1 MGMADSAFDR
11 LNKVLSLEQQQGYR
25 NKAVIGGLD
34 KFAAR
39 WQQDA
44 EREAPAPA
52 VAEIVALLMGYPT
65 LVDVAARE
73 RLIEQVILKAA
84 RVTSAASTL
93 QAATQN
99 RLPVEAKAPREP
111 NPTEEAKGATAL
123 AAPPA
128 TEPVPPAPPRPASP
142 PQPARAEPIGLDA
155 PVWRLPGI
163 GQARAELFAQLGVQT
178 VGDLLYLLPRRYDDF
193 SALKTVGQLDYGEEV
208 TIVVNLWSVKVRRVR
223 DNLRIVDALFSDST
237 GTIQVSWFN
246 QEWIAERLRTGQTY
260 RLSGKVD
267 SYLGRLVMRS
277 PAWEPVDKEVLST
290 GRIVPVYP
298 LTEGLN
304 ATWLR
309 KIIKQTVDAW
319 GPRVPDHLP
328 ASVCQRAGLLS
339 LPKALT
345 QVHFPDSH
353 DLLAAAQRR
362 LAFDEFFIIQLG
374 ALRQRQRWRAQT
386 GRPLNIPDG
395 WLDEFRRALPF
406 QLTKAQER
414 AIGEI
419 AADLARREPMS
430 RLLQGDVGSG
440 KTVVAAAAMW
450 LAARDGAQAA
460 LMAPTQILAEQH
472 YRNLTRLFASL
483 PADNHSGGNGKTP
496 ELRVAL
502 LTGNLREAEKAETR
516 EAIAAGTVNIIIGT
530 HALIQQDV
538 VFHDLALAVVDE
550 QHRFG
555 VEQRSALR
563 QKGYTPHLLAMS
575 ATPIPRTLALTLYGD
590 LDLSVLDEMP
600 PGRQPI
606 MTRWLKPRERERAY
620 AFVRRQVEQGR
631 QAFIICPLIE
641 ESETLDAKAAVEEHR
656 RLQEEVFPDLKLG
669 LLHGRM
675 KGSEKDEVMQAF
687 SRGELHILVS
697 TAVVEVGIDVPNATV
712 ILVEGAER
720 FGLAQLHQ
728 FRGRVGRGEHP
739 SYCILV
745 SEAATGE
752 KVEQLRVLEQTQ
764 NGFIVAEKDL
774 ELRGPGDFFGT
785 RQSGLPELRWAK
797 LSDIRTL
804 ELARQ
809 EAQILFAQDPELTLP
824 EHQLLARKVA
834 EFWQGRGE
842 LS

>member
-1 MGMADSAFDR
+1 MGTTDSAFDR
-11 LNKVLSLEQQQGYR
+11 LNKILALEQQQGYR

-65 LVDVAARE
+65 LTDVAARG

-84 RVTSAASTL
+84 RAVGTAPALQTAAKALREPSAA
-93 QAATQN
+93 
-99 RLPVEAKAPREP
+99 
-111 NPTEEAKGATAL
+111 EEAKGATTP

-128 TEPVPPAPPRPASP
+128 AETLPTAPPRPVTS
-142 PQPARAEPIGLDA
+142 QPSRAEPMGLDA
-155 PVWRLPGI
+155 PVWRLPGV
-163 GQARAELFAQLGVQT
+163 GQTKAELFAQLGVQT

-193 SALKTVGQLDYGEEV
+193 SALKTIAQLDYGEEI

-223 DNLRIVDALFSDST
+223 DNLRIIDAIFSDST

-246 QEWIAERLRTGQTY
+246 QEWIAERLRPGQTY

-298 LTEGLN
+298 LTEGLT

-374 ALRQRQRWRAQT
+374 ALRQRQKWRAQT
-386 GRPLNIPDG
+386 GRPLNIPGG

-414 AIGEI
+414 ALGEI

-450 LAARDGAQAA
+450 LAVRNGAQAA

-483 PADNHSGGNGKTP
+483 SANNGSGNGKTS

-516 EAIAAGTVNIIIGT
+516 EAIAAGAVNIIIGT

-620 AFVRRQVEQGR
+620 TFVRRQIEQGR

-641 ESETLDAKAAVEEHR
+641 ESESLDAKAAVEEHR

-697 TAVVEVGIDVPNATV
+697 TAVVEVGIDVPNATI

-728 FRGRVGRGEHP
+728 FRGRVGRGEYP

-764 NGFIVAEKDL
+764 DGFVVAEKDL

-797 LSDIRTL
+797 LSDVRTL